1 MINIL
6 ITGVGG
12 PLGQGIIKA
21 CRKSKIPCHLIGT
34 DRAPLSVGLDW
45 VDESAIIPDCS
56 DSEKY
61 IAALIT
67 VCQKLNVQLILPGS
81 EGEIRVISENKEHI
95 EKSTCAKLV
104 APPLPILEV
113 CFDKLRTCYFL
124 DKQGLNF
131 PAYASLKNH
140 EKTSQL
146 VAEQGYPLLAKPCRG
161 SGSQGIFI
169 IHSNTD
175 LQYVRSLNKE
185 YVLQE
190 LLQPDDQEYTVG
202 IYTTIAGEQIS
213 GICMRRELA
222 AGNTYRA
229 WVIPEKTV
237 LKQARSVVQ
246 QLGII
251 GPCNVQLRL
260 TDRGAIPFEINPRFS
275 GTTGMRAH
283 FGYNEVE
290 MVVRDFVLN
299 ESIPHPTIQLGTA
312 LRFWEE
318 HYLASDE

>member
-1 MINIL
+1 MINTL

-12 PLGQGIIKA
+12 PLGQGIVKA
-21 CRKSKIPCHLIGT
+21 SRKSKVPCRLIGT
-34 DRAPLSVGLDW
+34 DRAKLSVGLDW
-45 VDESAIIPDCS
+45 VDESEILPDCS

-61 IAALIT
+61 ITALIT
-67 VCQKLNVQLILPGS
+67 VCQKFNVQLILPGS
-81 EGEIRVISENKEHI
+81 EGEIRVISTNIEHI
-95 EKSTCAKLV
+95 ERNTCAKLV
-104 APPLPILEV
+104 AAPLPILEI

-124 DKQGLNF
+124 EEQGLNY
-131 PAYASLKNH
+131 PAYAPLKDDERTN
-140 EKTSQL
+140 QL
-146 VAEQGYPLLAKPCRG
+146 LAQQGYPLLAKPCRG

-169 IHSNTD
+169 IRSNTD
-175 LQYVRSLNKE
+175 LQYIQSLNKE

-202 IYTTIAGEQIS
+202 IYTTTAGEQIS

-229 WVIPEKTV
+229 WVVPEKTV
-237 LKQARSVVQ
+237 LKQATDVVKK
-246 QLGII
+246 LGIL

-260 TDRGAIPFEINPRFS
+260 TERGAIPFEINPRFS
-275 GTTGMRAH
+275 GTTGMRAQ

-290 MVVRDFVLN
+290 MVIRDVVLN
-299 ESIPHPTIQLGTA
+299 EAVPQPTVQTGTA

-318 HYLASDE
+318 HYLTSDA

>member
-1 MINIL
+1 M
-6 ITGVGG
+6 
-12 PLGQGIIKA
+12 
-21 CRKSKIPCHLIGT
+21 
-34 DRAPLSVGLDW
+34 
-45 VDESAIIPDCS
+45 
-56 DSEKY
+56 
-61 IAALIT
+61 
-67 VCQKLNVQLILPGS
+67 
-81 EGEIRVISENKEHI
+81 
-95 EKSTCAKLV
+95 
-104 APPLPILEV
+104 
-113 CFDKLRTCYFL
+113 
-124 DKQGLNF
+124 QGLNF
-131 PAYASLKNH
+131 PAYAPLKNH
-140 EKTSQL
+140 KKTSQL

-169 IHSNTD
+169 IRSNTD

-202 IYTTIAGEQIS
+202 IYTTIAGKQIS

-229 WVIPEKTV
+229 WVVPENTV
-237 LKQARSVVQ
+237 LKQATSVVQ
-246 QLGII
+246 QLGIV

-318 HYLASDE
+318 HYLTSDE